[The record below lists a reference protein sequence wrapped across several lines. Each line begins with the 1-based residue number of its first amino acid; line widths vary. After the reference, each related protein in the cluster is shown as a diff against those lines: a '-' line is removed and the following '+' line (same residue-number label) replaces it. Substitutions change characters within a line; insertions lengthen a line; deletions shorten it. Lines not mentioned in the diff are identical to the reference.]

1 MVLDTVPVY
10 IHAGARFFCTSFVPC
25 ADTHDL
31 CPTRSCKKQGS
42 APTDP
47 HLYTKAWLYIAGAEV
62 GKRARWLLAS
72 LSLKTTRMAVKRT
85 LSCTDVFYTSAET
98 LWTAAN
104 INKWHTG
111 FFFLCI
117 GGLQTKSL
125 HPATYCIELCT
136 TYASGS
142 WHGTTLL
149 MRKLTSGVE
158 GRGKQLCP
166 GVVQNRRAYENTPG
180 WPPGWLQPYSYW
192 CIKSPVV
199 SLWHYLDSILAK
211 TLNLLI
217 FQEKDALQFQTVWD
231 LVN

>member
-10 IHAGARFFCTSFVPC
+10 MHAGAQFFCVPFVPC

-31 CPTRSCKKQGS
+31 CPTQSCKKQGN

-47 HLYTKAWLYIAGAEV
+47 HLYTKTWLYTAGAEV
-62 GKRARWLLAS
+62 GKRARWLWAS
-72 LSLKTTRMAVKRT
+72 LSLKTTRIVVKRT
-85 LSCTDVFYTSAET
+85 LLCADVFYTSAET

-104 INKWHTG
+104 LNKWHTG

-117 GGLQTKSL
+117 GSLQTKSL
-125 HPATYCIELCT
+125 HPATYCIELCS
-136 TYASGS
+136 TYASGP

-149 MRKLTSGVE
+149 MWKLTGGEE
-158 GRGKQLCP
+158 GWGKQLCP
-166 GVVQNRRAYENTPG
+166 GVVQNHRAWYENTPS
-180 WPPGWLQPYSYW
+180 WLQYCSYW

-211 TLNLLI
+211 TLNWLI